1 MPIDPRLLE
10 ILCCPVSKVPVLK
23 LGRNQLAVLNQAI
36 AKGGVHTVTGAE
48 VKDKLDEGLI
58 TQDSKVIY
66 RVDDGI
72 PLMLPDEGIGTTQF
86 QDFPRV

>member
-23 LGRNQLAVLNQAI
+23 LGRNQLAVLNSAI
-36 AKGGVHTVTGAE
+36 AKGGVRTVSGAE

-58 TQDSKVIY
+58 TQDGKVVY
-66 RVDDGI
+66 RIDDSI

>member
-1 MPIDPRLLE
+1 VPIDPRLLE

-36 AKGGVHTVTGAE
+36 AKGGVHTVAGAE

>member
-23 LGRNQLAVLNQAI
+23 LGRNQLTVLNQAI
-36 AKGGVHTVTGAE
+36 AKGGVRTVSGVE

-58 TQDSKVIY
+58 TQDGKVVY
-66 RVDDGI
+66 RIDDGI
-72 PLMLPDEGIGTTQF
+72 PLMLSDEGIGTTQF